1 MGVCVLAHT
10 YNFRY
15 LLLCQATVNTE
26 ISDSLKA
33 QDFVSH
39 IITEA
44 IIDNL
49 NFRYCI
55 LSDIQILCGKG
66 VIDTDIYQRI
76 FAKALEANLDD
87 DISSELKEKADRLVA
102 RTCRDTLM
110 EIMDI
115 IEEESYAR
123 EKNGCI
129 YQIQEIAILLN
140 QIGFEIKL

>member
-1 MGVCVLAHT
+1 M
-10 YNFRY
+10 
-15 LLLCQATVNTE
+15 
-26 ISDSLKA
+26 
-33 QDFVSH
+33 
-39 IITEA
+39 
-44 IIDNL
+44 
-49 NFRYCI
+49 
-55 LSDIQILCGKG
+55 
-66 VIDTDIYQRI
+66 IDTDIYQRI